1 MLAAGLDDQV
11 SCWGWFRH
19 MGSYGDSAPTVITPD
34 DCFTKFERN
43 RCAAARALERPRLR
57 SGHES
62 HPCPSPD
69 RRMSRP
75 TGKTK
80 RGRRAILS
88 LNSLRERTALASS
101 SCGFSGS
108 RRKRSRRLA
117 EAKGNP
123 RTCTRVGLGRRYP
136 SPPARI
142 WSRLRDRRSRSGALA
157 ASLPSFLPSTLS

>member
-1 MLAAGLDDQV
+1 MLAAGLDDYGG
-11 SCWGWFRH
+11 CWGWFGY
-19 MGSYGDSAPTVITPD
+19 MGSYGDSASTVITPD
-34 DCFTKFERN
+34 VCFTKFEGN

-57 SGHES
+57 RDHES
-62 HPCPSPD
+62 HLCPSRD

-88 LNSLRERTALASS
+88 FNSLRERTALASS

-108 RRKRSRRLA
+108 RRKRSRRLV

-123 RTCTRVGLGRRYP
+123 RTCTKVGLGRRYP

-142 WSRLRDRRSRSGALA
+142 WSRLRDRRSRSGAPVV
-157 ASLPSFLPSTLS
+157 SLPSFLPSTLS